1 MRLFFEKDPL
11 LPKQI
16 AVRKEIESAMR
27 SVIQNM
33 RRLQIFQSTVWC
45 GNICAMCSQWAASG
59 ITRIESQSILDIFAG
74 IKSCLIWITG
84 SQKLGELRAHKP
96 GVIFPYLDND
106 CWSDPNL
113 WNMIQILWEDFWC
126 HTRISTVGYSRHNKY
141 LQKMHEK
148 IVQKMSRFVDGVRV
162 SITPYTAHFFTEDYA
177 IDIANIL
184 STYNHFI
191 KQQWTWRDTF
201 ACEVR
206 YPPFIELWE
215 VETGLWEQRFY
226 IRSGSYCFLAT
237 KPWITPNKNWIN
249 GIHSR
254 RVSFAEAPLEWQLF
268 KRENGISLNMDE
280 LVRGTVGGKSL
291 LYHLDNID
299 GSVYAVN
306 PLFGED
312 GSFSAIHFLPKT
324 ESRKN
329 SGILDSTRPFL
340 NAMLEYKVR
349 YFNIQPKNKLESDD
363 IQKFMIFLQAYI
375 QQAWYTETY
384 VKFFQKEI
392 LPVIGVV
399 AQAISLSSLENSYF
413 FDPNFLVDTWHIV
426 NQGRAKDLFQW
437 LVSRNDEPITVNEMK
452 WYGNENSIG
461 SQRGTVYRIAPT
473 PITWYTWMRNT
484 DKSKNGL
491 LVGWLHHK
499 WLQAIP
505 EETSII
511 NMPIEKVYIPR
522 SEIIKS
528 FGIPGLSLRVENGIT

>member
-11 LPKQI
+11 LPEQI
-16 AVRKEIESAMR
+16 AARKEIAATMR
-27 SVIQNM
+27 SVTQNLS
-33 RRLQIFQSTVWC
+33 RLQIFQATVWC
-45 GNICAMCSQWAASG
+45 GNICAMCSQWAASWV
-59 ITRIESQSILDIFAG
+59 TRLKPKSILDIFAA
-74 IKSCLIWITG
+74 IKSNLVWITEK
-84 SQKLGELRAHKP
+84 QKLGNLRTHKP

-113 WNMIQILWEDFWC
+113 SNIIQILWQDFWC
-126 HTRISTVGYSRHNKY
+126 RTRISTVGYSRHNKF
-141 LQKMHEK
+141 LQQMHKSIAEK
-148 IVQKMSRFVDGVRV
+148 LPMFVDGIRV
-162 SITPYTAHFFTEDYA
+162 SITPYTAHFFTEEYA
-177 IDIANIL
+177 IDIANLL
-184 STYNHFI
+184 STYSHFI
-191 KQQWTWRDTF
+191 EQRWTWRDTF

-215 VETGLWEQRFY
+215 VETGLWKQRFY
-226 IRSGSYCFLAT
+226 IRSGNYCFLAS
-237 KPWITPNKNWIN
+237 KPWTTPNKNWVN
-249 GIHSR
+249 GISNR
-254 RVSFAEAPLEWQLF
+254 RVLFAEAPLEWQLF
-268 KRENGISLNMDE
+268 KKDNEASLSINE
-280 LVRGTVGGKSL
+280 LVSNTVGEKSL

-312 GSFSAIHFLPKT
+312 GSFSAIHFLPET
-324 ESRKN
+324 RSRKN
-329 SGILDSTRPFL
+329 AWVIDNTRPFL

-349 YFNIQPKNKLESDD
+349 HFNIHQKARLDSND
-363 IQKFMIFLQAYI
+363 IDRFMIFLSSYI
-375 QQAWYTETY
+375 QTAWYTKSY
-384 VKFFQKEI
+384 IKFVQEKI
-392 LPVIGVV
+392 LPVIQVI
-399 AQAISLSSLENSYF
+399 AKSISLSTLENNYF

-437 LVSRNDEPITVNEMK
+437 LVSENDEPITINEMK
-452 WYGNENSIG
+452 WYGNENSTG

-473 PITWYTWMRNT
+473 PISWYAWMRNT

-511 NMPIEKVYIPR
+511 NIPIEKVYIPR

-528 FGIPGLSLRVENGIT
+528 FGIPGLSLRDD